1 MQILDNI
8 YDVLTSP
15 REFFA
20 GLNADEHKVKLSLAI
35 WTLCITN
42 VVFFTLKYDFGQSS
56 FWGYLPQMVVS
67 CLGGIILLYLA
78 GAFFEFVAKIF
89 NKSGKMKP
97 IMCAFAYSTVPLIL
111 FAPVQLLKPIGQ
123 IGYFLGVVF
132 EIILYFWSIYL
143 MAKAIEITY
152 ELSFSRAVMI
162 IFLPVICSFVSVF
175 WLIEFFSKIIY
186 IFKI

>member
-1 MQILDNI
+1 MQIFNNI
-8 YDVLTSP
+8 YNVLASP
-15 REFFA
+15 REFFTS
-20 GLNADEHKVKLSLAI
+20 LNDENNVPRLSIAI
-35 WTLCITN
+35 WTLCIVNT
-42 VVFFTLKYDFGQSS
+42 VFFTLKYNFSQNS
-56 FWGYLPQMVVS
+56 FWGYLPQLVIS
-67 CLGGIILLYLA
+67 CIGGVILLYLA

-97 IMCAFAYSTVPLIL
+97 VMCAFAYATFPLVL

-132 EIILYFWSIYL
+132 EIILYFWSVYL

-152 ELSFSRAVMI
+152 ELSFSRAVMV
-162 IFLPVICSFVSVF
+162 IFLPLVCSFVSIF
-175 WLIEFFSKIIY
+175 WLIEFVSKMIY

>member
-20 GLNADEHKVKLSLAI
+20 KLKDENNVPKLSLAI
-35 WTLCITN
+35 WTLCIVN
-42 VVFFTLKYDFGQSS
+42 AVFFTLKYNFSQSS
-56 FWGYLPQMVVS
+56 FLGFLPPLVMS
-67 CLGGIILLYLA
+67 CIGGVILLYLA
-78 GAFFEFVAKIF
+78 GAFFEFIAKIF
-89 NKSGKMKP
+89 NKSGKMKV
-97 IMCAFAYSTVPLIL
+97 IMCAFAYAAFPLVL

-123 IGYFLGVVF
+123 IGYFLGVVL